1 MNRRTLLPVLGAL
14 FALALP
20 AQAQEPAREPTAVPP
35 ACPPTTNPNIECR
48 VYSTPPMKPSASG
61 GPRVTYFFSY
71 TCRPCETI
79 DAFLDDW
86 SQRSKVFVFRLH
98 VAWDNKAVQEAA
110 RAYYAFKRLGVTET
124 LGPRLIASIQDKQYK
139 FGGADELAAF
149 AQANDVRGDL
159 MRRAYLSPRTR
170 EQMRMAQYA
179 ANKFKLDRVPFI
191 TVNNRYAITL
201 KALDAQT
208 LADTGSLMN
217 AMVAEAQ

>member
-20 AQAQEPAREPTAVPP
+20 AQAQEPAREPTGVPP
-35 ACPPTTNPNIECR
+35 ACPPTTNLNIECR

-71 TCRPCETI
+71 TCRPCERI

-86 SQRSKVFVFRLH
+86 SQRRKVFVFRLQ
-98 VAWDNKAVQEAA
+98 VAWDNNAAQVAA
-110 RAYYAFKRLGVTET
+110 RAYYAYKRLGVTET

-191 TVNNRYAITL
+191 AVNNRYAITL
-201 KALDAQT
+201 KSLDAQT